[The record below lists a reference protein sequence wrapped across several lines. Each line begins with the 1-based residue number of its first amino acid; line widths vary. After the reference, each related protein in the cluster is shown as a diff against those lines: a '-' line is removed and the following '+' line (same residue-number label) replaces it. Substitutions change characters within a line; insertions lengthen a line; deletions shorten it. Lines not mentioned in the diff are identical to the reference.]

1 MPLSAFHPAVA
12 AWFAKA
18 FPAPTPAQELAWPA
32 IRSGRNTLVA
42 APTGS
47 GKTLTA
53 FMTAIDMLVRQGLAN
68 AGTPGLFAGESATLP
83 DETFVVYISPL
94 KALSNDIRINLEA
107 PLAGI
112 REELAAMGLPDVEI
126 RTAVRTGDTPQAERA
141 LTRRKPP
148 HILVT
153 TPESLYVLLG
163 SESGRA
169 MLSTVRSVIV
179 DEIHAVAASKRGS
192 HLALS
197 IERLEA
203 LCGHRLTRVGLSAT
217 QKPIE
222 AVARYLVGTAA
233 VATDGTPDCE
243 IVDIG
248 YTRRRDLALELPPTP
263 LSAVMSND
271 QWEQVYTR
279 LTELVEQHRT
289 TLVFVNTRRM
299 AERAAHNLAQKLGRE
314 AVAAHHGSLS
324 KELRLDAEQR
334 LKRGELR
341 VLVATASLELGI
353 DIGDVDLVCQLGS
366 PRSIA
371 AFLQRVGRSGH
382 HVGGTPKG
390 RLFPQTRD
398 ELVECAALLDGVR
411 RGELD
416 ALVMPDAPLD
426 VLSQQIVAEA
436 SAQEWE
442 EDALYDWVRRAWP
455 YAQLKR
461 EDFDAIVRMLAEG
474 FTTRR
479 GIRAGYL
486 HRDAVNRV
494 VRGRKGGR
502 TTALMSGGTIPDT
515 ADYSVVVEPESL
527 FIGTVNEDF
536 AIESMAGDIFQL
548 GNASYRILRVEPG
561 KVRVEDAQ
569 GAPPSIPF
577 WLGEAPGRTDEL
589 SLAVSRL
596 REDVTARLAPMLEP
610 AVEPLS
616 PRESWGEGRGER
628 DDDAVDAIGSLP
640 GTRPSPPAPLPVG
653 EGSNPALAHIEGSDA
668 FGWLTGDLQ
677 LTDEAARQIIE
688 YLAST
693 AAALG
698 AMPTQNTLVL
708 ERFFDESGGTQLVI
722 HTPYGSRI
730 NRAWGLALRK
740 RFCRKF
746 NFELQAA
753 ATEDAII
760 LSLSTAHSFPLI
772 EVANYLHSSSAE
784 HVLVQALLDAP
795 LFGVRWRW
803 AATTALALPRF
814 VGGKKVPP
822 QLQRMKS
829 EDLLAT
835 VFPDQVACAENLV
848 GEREVPDHPLVAQT
862 LHDCLHEAMDID
874 GWLDVLRAM
883 EAGEVQVVARDLSAP
898 SPFAAEILNA
908 RPYAFLDDAPL
919 EERRTQAVQTRRY
932 TDAQSADDLGRLDA
946 DAIDAVREECWPQVR
961 NADEMHEAL
970 MGLGAVTAREVRE
983 NGWADWLQRLVKS
996 HRATQLQPPALDKP
1010 VGQRNPDGNGLWV
1023 AAERLPQLQ
1032 AVFADVAMHPP
1043 IEAPAEYAA
1052 QPWDREDALVELL
1065 RSRLTGLG
1073 PLPAQVI
1080 ADDLSLAKGEVE
1092 LALLR
1097 LQNEGYVMQG
1107 RFTPG
1112 IAVDEWCERHLLA
1125 RIHRYTLKRLRREI
1139 EPVAPRD
1146 FMRFLF
1152 DWQRVAPSARVNG
1165 PEALAGV
1172 LAQLEGFEAPAAAWE
1187 SELLPARVNDYS
1199 ITWLDDLCTAGRTLW
1214 TRLRAGVADSS
1225 NTRGSTPVRA
1235 TPVVLLPR
1243 RDAAVWTRLAPP
1255 PASDDV
1261 LSSRAQKVVDHL
1273 TEHGA
1278 SFFDELVG
1286 GAHLLRTELED
1297 ALAELVA
1304 RGRVHCDSYA
1314 GLRALLVPASKRPS
1328 AGHGRRRR
1336 AALFGIE
1343 DAGRWALIR
1352 RTATEAPR
1360 TPEDI
1365 EHVAR
1370 TLLRRYGVVCWR
1382 LLEREAQ
1389 WLPPWRDLVRVYH
1402 RLEARGEIRGGRFIS
1417 GLSGEQFALPEA
1429 IGLMRQVRQR
1439 ADDGAMVT
1447 VSAVDPLNL
1456 VGTIVS
1462 GEKVPR
1468 IAGSRILYRDGV
1480 PLATLVSGEVKLLAE
1495 LAHGEEAA
1503 VRRALLREPERSI
1516 AGIVAPVV
1524 LPSLAPVVRTTH

>member
-1 MPLSAFHPAVA
+1 MALDAFHPAVA

-18 FPAPTPAQELAWPA
+18 FPAPTPAQVRAWPA

-68 AGTPGLFAGESATLP
+68 AGEGLFGGEGAALP
-83 DETFVVYISPL
+83 DETFVVYVSPL

-169 MLSTVRSVIV
+169 MLSTVRTVIV

-197 IERLEA
+197 LERLEA
-203 LCGHRLTRVGLSAT
+203 LHGQRLTRVGLSAT

-222 AVARYLVGTAA
+222 EVARYLVGTAA
-233 VATDGTPDCE
+233 VAADGTPDCE

-248 YTRRRDLALELPPTP
+248 YTRQRDLALELPPTP
-263 LSAVMSND
+263 LSAVMSTD

-299 AERAAHNLAQKLGRE
+299 AERAAHNLAQKLGKE

-324 KELRLDAEQR
+324 KELRLEAEQK

-382 HVGGTPKG
+382 MVGGTPKG

-398 ELVECAALLDGVR
+398 ELVECAALLDSVR

-416 ALVMPDAPLD
+416 ALVMPEAPLD

-436 SAQEWE
+436 SCQEWE
-442 EDALYDWVRRAWP
+442 EDALFDWVRRAWP

-461 EDFDAIVRMLAEG
+461 EDFNAIVRMLADG

-515 ADYSVVVEPESL
+515 ADYSVVVEPESV

-589 SLAVSRL
+589 SHSVSRL
-596 REDVTARLAPMLEP
+596 REDVTARLAPMLES
-610 AVEPLS
+610 LS
-616 PRESWGEGRGER
+616 ADHPSPSTPPQSGEGPDTAESATTGL
-628 DDDAVDAIGSLP
+628 IHL
-640 GTRPSPPAPLPVG
+640 
-653 EGSNPALAHIEGSDA
+653 EGSDA
-668 FGWLTGDLQ
+668 FRWLTGDVGLNV
-677 LTDEAARQIIE
+677 EAARQVIE
-688 YLAST
+688 YLASA

-708 ERFFDESGGTQLVI
+708 ERFFDDSGGTQLVI
-722 HTPYGSRI
+722 HTPYGSRV

-760 LSLSTAHSFPLI
+760 LSLSTAHSFPLE
-772 EVANYLHSSSAE
+772 EVARYLHSSSAE
-784 HVLVQALLDAP
+784 HVLIQALLDAP

-883 EAGEVQVVARDLSAP
+883 ESGDVRIVARDLSAP
-898 SPFAAEILNA
+898 SPFAAEVLNA

-932 TDAQSADDLGRLDA
+932 TDARSPDDLGRLDA

-961 NADEMHEAL
+961 SADEMHEAL
-970 MGLGAVTAREVRE
+970 MGLGVVTAREVRE
-983 NGWADWLQRLVKS
+983 NGWADWLQRLVKA
-996 HRATQLQPPALDKP
+996 HRATKLEPAVADRP
-1010 VGQRNPDGNGLWV
+1010 VAALRNPDGHGLWV

-1032 AVFADVAMHPP
+1032 AIHADAPLHPP

-1052 QPWDREDALVELL
+1052 QPWGREDALVELL

-1073 PLPAQVI
+1073 PTPAQVI
-1080 ADDLSLAKGEVE
+1080 ADDLSLPRSEVE
-1092 LALLR
+1092 LALVR
-1097 LQNEGYVMQG
+1097 LQGEGYVMQG
-1107 RFTPG
+1107 RFTPAAFVKNPAMDG
-1112 IAVDEWCERHLLA
+1112 RAVAEGPALEWCERHLLA

-1152 DWQRVAPSARVNG
+1152 EWQRVAPSARVNG

-1187 SELLPARVNDYS
+1187 AELLPTRVNDYS

-1214 TRLRAGVADSS
+1214 TRLRAGTGDAAHA
-1225 NTRGSTPVRA
+1225 RASTPVRA

-1243 RDAAVWTRLAPP
+1243 RNAPSWTRLAPP
-1255 PASDDV
+1255 PAADDA
-1261 LSSRAQKVVDHL
+1261 LSSRAQKVVDYL
-1273 TEHGA
+1273 TDHGA
-1278 SFFDELVG
+1278 SFFDELVT

-1328 AGHGRRRR
+1328 AHQGRRRR

-1352 RTATEAPR
+1352 RPAADVAPS
-1360 TPEDI
+1360 PDDV

-1382 LLEREAQ
+1382 LLEREAP
-1389 WLPPWRDLVRVYH
+1389 WLPPWRELIRVYH

-1429 IGLMRQVRQR
+1429 IGLMRQMRQR
-1439 ADDGAMVT
+1439 PHDGAMIT

-1456 VGTIVS
+1456 VGTIVT

-1468 IAGSRILYRDGV
+1468 LTGSRVLYRDGV
-1480 PLATLVSGEVKLLAE
+1480 PLATLVSGEVNLLVE
-1495 LAHGEEAA
+1495 LPHQEEAA
-1503 VRRALLREPERSI
+1503 VRRTLLREPERSI
-1516 AGIVAPVV
+1516 VGFVAPVV
-1524 LPSLAPVVRTTH
+1524 KDLSV

>member
-1 MPLSAFHPAVA
+1 MALDAFHPAVA

-18 FPAPTPAQELAWPA
+18 FPAPTPAQVRAWPA

-68 AGTPGLFAGESATLP
+68 AGEGLFGGEGAALP
-83 DETFVVYISPL
+83 DETFVVYVSPL

-197 IERLEA
+197 LERLEA
-203 LCGHRLTRVGLSAT
+203 LHGQQLTRIGLSAT

-222 AVARYLVGTAA
+222 EVARYLVGTAA
-233 VATDGTPDCE
+233 VAADGTPDCE

-248 YTRRRDLALELPPTP
+248 YTRQRDLALELPPTP
-263 LSAVMSND
+263 LSAVMSTD

-299 AERAAHNLAQKLGRE
+299 AEHAAHNLAQKLGKD

-324 KELRLDAEQR
+324 KELRLDAEQK

-382 HVGGTPKG
+382 MVGGTPKG

-398 ELVECAALLDGVR
+398 ELIECAALLDSVR
-411 RGELD
+411 RAELD
-416 ALVMPDAPLD
+416 ALIMPDAPLD

-436 SAQEWE
+436 SCREWE
-442 EDALYDWVRRAWP
+442 EDALFDWMRRAWP

-461 EDFDAIVRMLAEG
+461 EDFNAIVRMLADG

-486 HRDAVNRV
+486 HRDAVNKV

-515 ADYSVVVEPESL
+515 ADYSVVVEPESV

-536 AIESMAGDIFQL
+536 AVESMAGDIFQL

-589 SLAVSRL
+589 SHSVSRL
-596 REDVTARLAPMLEP
+596 REEVMARVEPSLEP
-610 AVEPLS
+610 RSGAGGEVSNAPGE
-616 PRESWGEGRGER
+616 ES
-628 DDDAVDAIGSLP
+628 AH
-640 GTRPSPPAPLPVG
+640 
-653 EGSNPALAHIEGSDA
+653 LAHIEGSDA
-668 FGWLTGDLQ
+668 FGWLIDEVG
-677 LTDEAARQIIE
+677 LTVEAARQVTE
-688 YLAST
+688 YLASA

-708 ERFFDESGGTQLVI
+708 ERFFDDSGGTQLVI

-760 LSLSTAHSFPLI
+760 LSLSTAHSFPLD
-772 EVANYLHSSSAE
+772 EVARYLHSSSAE
-784 HVLVQALLDAP
+784 HVLIQALLDAP

-883 EAGEVQVVARDLSAP
+883 ESGDVQIVARDLSAP
-898 SPFAAEILNA
+898 SPFAAEVLNA

-932 TDAQSADDLGRLDA
+932 TDARSPDDLGRLDA

-961 NADEMHEAL
+961 SADEMHEAL
-970 MGLGAVTAREVRE
+970 MGLGAVTAREARE
-983 NGWADWLQRLVKS
+983 NGWADWLQRLVKA
-996 HRATQLQPPALDKP
+996 HRATLLMPPDVDRPVSAL
-1010 VGQRNPDGNGLWV
+1010 RNPDGHGLWV

-1032 AVFADVAMHPP
+1032 AILADASLHPP

-1052 QPWDREDALVELL
+1052 QPWSREDALVELL

-1073 PLPAQVI
+1073 PTPAQVI
-1080 ADDLSLAKGEVE
+1080 ADDLSLPRNEVE
-1092 LALLR
+1092 LALVR
-1097 LQNEGYVMQG
+1097 LQGEGYVMQG

-1152 DWQRVAPSARVNG
+1152 EWQRVAPSARVNG

-1187 SELLPARVNDYS
+1187 AELLPARVNDYS

-1214 TRLRAGVADSS
+1214 TRLRAGTGDAVQA
-1225 NTRGSTPVRA
+1225 RASTPVRA

-1243 RDAAVWTRLAPP
+1243 RNAPSWTRLAPP
-1255 PASDDV
+1255 PAADDA
-1261 LSSRAQKVVDHL
+1261 LSSRAQKVVDYL
-1273 TEHGA
+1273 ADHGA
-1278 SFFDELVG
+1278 SFFDELVT

-1328 AGHGRRRR
+1328 AHQGRRRR

-1352 RTATEAPR
+1352 RPASEV
-1360 TPEDI
+1360 TPTPDDV

-1382 LLEREAQ
+1382 VLEREAP
-1389 WLPPWRDLVRVYH
+1389 WLPPWRELVRVYH
-1402 RLEARGEIRGGRFIS
+1402 RLEARGEIRGGRFIA

-1429 IGLMRQVRQR
+1429 IGLMRQIRQR
-1439 ADDGAMVT
+1439 PHDGAMVT

-1456 VGTIVS
+1456 VGTIVT

-1468 IAGSRILYRDGV
+1468 LTGSRVLYRDGV
-1480 PLATLVSGEVKLLAE
+1480 PLATLVSGEVNLLAE
-1495 LAHGEEAA
+1495 LPHEEEATA
-1503 VRRALLREPERSI
+1503 RRALLREPERSV
-1516 AGIVAPVV
+1516 AGFVAPLVKD
-1524 LPSLAPVVRTTH
+1524 LQA

>member
-18 FPAPTPAQELAWPA
+18 FPAPTPAQERAWPA

-68 AGTPGLFAGESATLP
+68 AGAPGLFAGESATLP
-83 DETFVVYISPL
+83 DETFVVYVSPL

-141 LTRRKPP
+141 ANRRKPP

-222 AVARYLVGTAA
+222 AVARYLVGSASVAA
-233 VATDGTPDCE
+233 DGAPDCE

-248 YTRRRDLALELPPTP
+248 YTRQRDLALELPPTP
-263 LSAVMSND
+263 LSAVMSTD

-279 LTELVEQHRT
+279 LVELVEQHRT

-299 AERAAHNLAQKLGRE
+299 AERAAHNLAQKLGKD

-382 HVGGTPKG
+382 YVGGTPKG

-398 ELVECAALLDGVR
+398 ELIECAALLDGVR

-416 ALVMPDAPLD
+416 ALIMPEAPLD
-426 VLSQQIVAEA
+426 VLAQQIVAEA
-436 SAQEWE
+436 SAREWE

-461 EDFDAIVRMLAEG
+461 EDFDAIVRMLADG

-515 ADYSVVVEPESL
+515 GDYSVIMEPESV

-536 AIESMAGDIFQL
+536 AVESMAGDIFQL

-569 GAPPSIPF
+569 GQPPSIPF

-589 SLAVSRL
+589 SVAVSRL
-596 REDVTARLAPMLEP
+596 REEVTARLPIRTPTSPGAE
-610 AVEPLS
+610 LS
-616 PRESWGEGRGER
+616 PRETGWGGGRDEEGHDATDAAPATTQ
-628 DDDAVDAIGSLP
+628 DDLQHRIESTDAY
-640 GTRPSPPAPLPVG
+640 RY
-653 EGSNPALAHIEGSDA
+653 
-668 FGWLTGDLQ
+668 LTGEVE
-677 LTDEAARQIIE
+677 LTPEAARQIIE

-698 AMPTQNTLVL
+698 AMPTQHTLVL
-708 ERFFDESGGTQLVI
+708 ERFFDDSGGTQLVI

-760 LSLSTAHSFPLI
+760 LSLSTSHSFPLI
-772 EVANYLHSSSAE
+772 EVASYLHSSSAE

-932 TDAQSADDLGRLDA
+932 ADASSPDDLGRLDA
-946 DAIDAVREECWPQVR
+946 DAIDAVREEAWPQVR
-961 NADEMHEAL
+961 SADEMHEAL
-970 MGLGAVTAREVRE
+970 MGLGAVAAREARE
-983 NGWADWLQRLVKS
+983 NGWADWLARLVKA
-996 HRATQLQPPALDKP
+996 HRATKMEPPAPDRP
-1010 VGQRNPDGNGLWV
+1010 VGLRNPDGHGLWV

-1032 AVFADVAMHPP
+1032 AVYGAAPMHPP

-1073 PLPAQVI
+1073 PTPTQVV
-1080 ADDLSLAKGEVE
+1080 ADDLSLPRSDVE

-1172 LAQLEGFEAPAAAWE
+1172 LAQLEGFEAPASAWE
-1187 SELLPARVNDYS
+1187 AELLPARVNDYS

-1214 TRLRAGVADSS
+1214 TRLRAGAADGS

-1243 RDAAVWTRLAPP
+1243 RNAGVWTRLAPP
-1255 PASDDV
+1255 PTADEA
-1261 LSSRAQKVVDHL
+1261 LSSRAQKVVDYL
-1273 TEHGA
+1273 GEHGA
-1278 SFFDELVG
+1278 SFFDELVT

-1304 RGRVHCDSYA
+1304 RGRVHCDSFA

-1328 AGHGRRRR
+1328 AGNGRRRR

-1352 RTATEAPR
+1352 RPANGAAR
-1360 TPEDI
+1360 TPEDV

-1389 WLPPWRDLVRVYH
+1389 WLPPWRELVRVYH

-1439 ADDGAMVT
+1439 AHDGAMVT

-1456 VGTIVS
+1456 VGTIIN

-1468 IAGSRILYRDGV
+1468 IAGSRVLYRDGV

-1495 LAHGEEAA
+1495 LANDEEAA
-1503 VRRALLREPERSI
+1503 VRRTLLREPERSM
-1516 AGIVAPVV
+1516 AGF
-1524 LPSLAPVVRTTH
+1524 LAPAVPVTQSPQR